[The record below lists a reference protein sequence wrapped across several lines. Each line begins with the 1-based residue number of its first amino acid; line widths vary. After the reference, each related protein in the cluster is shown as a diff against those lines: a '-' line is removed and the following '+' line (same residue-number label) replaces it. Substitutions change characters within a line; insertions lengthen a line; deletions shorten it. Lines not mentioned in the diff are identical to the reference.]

1 MAFCLMLIFTFVIV
15 HIGAKREATK
25 GVDED
30 GYISTSTVMITSV
43 KVEGDNNITYP
54 SITGSG
60 NKEIQDSF
68 NNGAKKIVDDE
79 IKSFNKLAGEFGNE
93 GNKNTA
99 NNSLELD
106 YQITGQNSNFISIK
120 FIGYLYGGGA
130 HGSNINI
137 SYNFDLRTGQEIKLA
152 DLFRPDSNY
161 LNAIS
166 DYTINELKSRNLGDS
181 KQIEEGASPKAE
193 NFKTVNI
200 SDTGLLFT
208 FEDYQVA
215 PYVVGQQTVIILFEK
230 LKNTLNSKFFI
241 VNWQIKI

>member
-1 MAFCLMLIFTFVIV
+1 M
-15 HIGAKREATK
+15 
-25 GVDED
+25 
-30 GYISTSTVMITSV
+30 
-43 KVEGDNNITYP
+43 
-54 SITGSG
+54 
-60 NKEIQDSF
+60 
-68 NNGAKKIVDDE
+68 
-79 IKSFNKLAGEFGNE
+79 
-93 GNKNTA
+93 
-99 NNSLELD
+99 
-106 YQITGQNSNFISIK
+106 
-120 FIGYLYGGGA
+120 
-130 HGSNINI
+130 
-137 SYNFDLRTGQEIKLA
+137 RTGQEIKLA